1 MKLPKIYKDKDA
13 DLQLIKDKRI
23 GIIGFGNQGK
33 AQALNLCD
41 SGVNVCIGV
50 REGSASRKSAESDGL
65 NCCSILETLECCD
78 IISLFVPDQ
87 VMGEVY
93 YTHIESNL
101 REGQTLLFAHGYNIN
116 YEVIQPKEFI
126 NVLIINM
133 ILLRRIR

>member
-1 MKLPKIYKDKDA
+1 MEIQRIFQDNDA
-13 DLQLIKDKRI
+13 DISIIKSRKV

-87 VMGEVY
+87 VMGELY
-93 YTHIESNL
+93 SQRNL
-101 REGQTLLFAHGYNIN
+101 SMWLWLPPVELALNLENSTKLEKGFRDFLPSTR
-116 YEVIQPKEFI
+116 
-126 NVLIINM
+126 IILETPEN
-133 ILLRRIR
+133 